1 MDVSPLFFSDG
12 TVDRCNETRLDE
24 NRVQELRLSPE
35 ARYLLL
41 RRGRVKAEAG
51 RPTRIAWAR
60 AQDLGTMGID
70 STTTVFLGMHEGQ
83 PRFAVIPVEAPLT
96 AHDRTLTTT
105 DDGEFVGLRKAAM
118 TMTPAEAQLAAHAV
132 HLSNWINRNRYCG
145 LCAAPTRLLE
155 GGHKLAC
162 SSAECGREEF
172 PRTDAVVIALVVHGD
187 RCFLARQPSF
197 PPKFYSALAG
207 FVEPGETL
215 ENALRR
221 EVREEAGIDVGDARY
236 IASQPW
242 PFPTSLMVGYL
253 AEATNE
259 NYQLDH
265 REIEDGRWF
274 DRREIIELL
283 GVPPG
288 AQSETLLPLRGVMA
302 RRLIEEWIAG
312 RGREK

>member
-1 MDVSPLFFSDG
+1 MDVSSLFFSDG
-12 TVDRCNETRLDE
+12 TVDRCNDTRLDE
-24 NRVQELRLSPE
+24 NRVQELRASPE

-41 RRGRVKAEAG
+41 RRGRVRAETG
-51 RPTRIAWAR
+51 RPIRLAWVR
-60 AQDLGTMGID
+60 AQDLSAMGVD
-70 STTTVFLGMHEGQ
+70 SSTAVFLGMYEGQ

-96 AHDRTLTTT
+96 AHDRMLNST
-105 DDGEFVGLRKAAM
+105 DDGEYVGLRKAAM
-118 TMTPAEAQLAAHAV
+118 TMAPAEAQLAAHAV

-162 SSAECGREEF
+162 SSPECGREEF
-172 PRTDAVVIALVVHGD
+172 PRTDAVVIALVARGD

-221 EVREEAGIDVGDARY
+221 EVREEAGIEVDDVRY

-253 AEATNE
+253 AEARNE
-259 NYQLDH
+259 NYRLDN
-265 REIEDGRWF
+265 RELEDGRWF
-274 DRREIIELL
+274 DRREIIALL
-283 GVPPG
+283 DLPSG
-288 AQSETLLPLRGVMA
+288 APSETLLPLKGVMA
-302 RRLIEEWIAG
+302 RRLIEEWIGG
-312 RGREK
+312 RGRE